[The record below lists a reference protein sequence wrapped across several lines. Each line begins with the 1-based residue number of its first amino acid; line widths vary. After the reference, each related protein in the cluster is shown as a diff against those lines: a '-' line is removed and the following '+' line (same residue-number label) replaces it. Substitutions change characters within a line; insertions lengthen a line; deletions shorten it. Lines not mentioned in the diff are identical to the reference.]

1 MTMSMR
7 LELLQEAGSINATA
21 RPQCKPSIGAA
32 HGESMANE
40 DRVVLIY
47 TTFPTLD
54 DAKRVGGALVAARLA
69 ACVNM
74 FPGMISIFEWKG
86 AREEAQEV
94 AMIVK
99 TRAALADA
107 VLAETKRLHPY
118 ELPALLVLPTEGG
131 SAEYCEWIVSET
143 KGEGGR

>member
-1 MTMSMR
+1 M
-7 LELLQEAGSINATA
+7 G
-21 RPQCKPSIGAA
+21 GD
-32 HGESMANE
+32 GESMANE

-47 TTFPTLD
+47 TTLPTLD
-54 DAKRVGGALVAARLA
+54 DAKRVGEALVAARLA

-86 AREEAQEV
+86 AREEASEV
-94 AMIVK
+94 AMIIK
-99 TRAALADA
+99 TRAALTDE

-131 SAEYCEWIVSET
+131 SAEYCGWIVSET
-143 KGEGGR
+143 GGGAAR